1 MREPVQQA
9 QPIQLTQQ
17 QQQQQW
23 RLQQQQQ
30 QQQQQW
36 RLQQQQREHWR
47 RKNDPTIMERVSDI
61 LNPTKWFGK

>member
-9 QPIQLTQQ
+9 QPVQLIQQ

-23 RLQQQQQ
+23 RFQQQQQ
-30 QQQQQW
+30 REHW
-36 RLQQQQREHWR
+36 LLQQQQREHWR